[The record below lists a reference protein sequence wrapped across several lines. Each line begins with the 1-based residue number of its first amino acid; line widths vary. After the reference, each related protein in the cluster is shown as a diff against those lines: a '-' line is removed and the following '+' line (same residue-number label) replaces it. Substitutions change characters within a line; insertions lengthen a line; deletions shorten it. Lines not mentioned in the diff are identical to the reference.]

1 MVSFLFIN
9 LLEYKFVLGA
19 NIIKNPQISKK
30 KFVSLIFFPYICT
43 NLYNT
48 TQKLKIYVS
57 ISIRNSYPIAHCIDD
72 GL

>member
-43 NLYNT
+43 NLYDT
-48 TQKLKIYVS
+48 TLKTK
-57 ISIRNSYPIAHCIDD
+57 NLCQH
-72 GL
+72 